1 MAAGVP
7 GDGAEGLH
15 EPSALRPVRLP
26 QVPLMALWGRQPRPL
41 SGRRDPNES
50 VITAEPS
57 YRTLPP
63 APAHPRETC
72 AHHLFEA
79 AAARDPGAAAVS
91 LAGVE
96 TSFAELERRA
106 NGVAARLRA
115 VGVGPESRVAVLM
128 ERGPELAAA
137 LLGVLKAGGAY
148 VPIDPEYPA
157 ERTAWVLED

>member
-1 MAAGVP
+1 MAAGFP

-41 SGRRDPNES
+41 SGRRDPNEP

-96 TSFAELERRA
+96 TSFAKLERRA
-106 NGVAARLRA
+106 DGGGAGLPAGGGGAGARGGGAR
-115 VGVGPESRVAVLM
+115 GGGPEPGAGR
-128 ERGPELAAA
+128 P
-137 LLGVLKAGGAY
+137 AGGPGAG
-148 VPIDPEYPA
+148 PL
-157 ERTAWVLED
+157 T